1 MACQA
6 RLDTV
11 PYVGLPNVP
20 YSQCEE
26 WCKAGTALV
35 CTPVARARR
44 ALTLPAHSLRSPAR
58 PQTRPQGWRPW

>member
-1 MACQA
+1 MACQV
-6 RLDTV
+6 RLDTE

-35 CTPVARARR
+35 RTPAAR
-44 ALTLPAHSLRSPAR
+44 ALTRPDSACALPALLPL
-58 PQTRPQGWRPW
+58 